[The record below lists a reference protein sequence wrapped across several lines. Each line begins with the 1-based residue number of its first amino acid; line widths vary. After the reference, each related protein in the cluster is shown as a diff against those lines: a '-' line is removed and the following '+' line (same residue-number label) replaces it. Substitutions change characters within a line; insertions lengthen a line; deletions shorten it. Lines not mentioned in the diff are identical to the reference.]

1 MYLTRTL
8 GHWQIELHQRALYL
22 TRHPVPKTGCD
33 SCGGAGGHGYMTAW
47 GDPDWEDCRCVTQLR
62 TWTLR
67 LWPRRNPA
75 KEYPF

>member
-8 GHWQIELHQRALYL
+8 GRWQIELHQRALYL
-22 TRHPVPKTGCD
+22 TRLPAADPDCV
-33 SCGGAGGHGYMTAW
+33 SCGGLGGHGYITQL
-47 GDPDWEDCRCVTQLR
+47 GDGDWADCHCVTGPHA
-62 TWTLR
+62 WSLR

>member
-1 MYLTRTL
+1 MYLTRTF
-8 GHWQIELHQRALYL
+8 GRWQIELHQRAIHL
-22 TRHPVPKTGCD
+22 TRQP
-33 SCGGAGGHGYMTAW
+33 
-47 GDPDWEDCRCVTQLR
+47 DPNCTDCRGSQGGWIPHRLGADWDECACLDQLR